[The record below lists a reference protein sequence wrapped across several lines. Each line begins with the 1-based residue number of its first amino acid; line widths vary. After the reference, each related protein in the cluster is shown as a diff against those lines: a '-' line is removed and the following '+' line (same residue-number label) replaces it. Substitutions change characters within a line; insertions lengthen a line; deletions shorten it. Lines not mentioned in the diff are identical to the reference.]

1 MTFNRIPFIPLLAVM
16 IISGCGYSAARYR
29 PIVDGATSKAYETDL
44 QACQQLATQRSYLN
58 DDVKTHALLGGAVG
72 ALLGGISE
80 GVEGAIGGAALGG
93 TLSGAGRAWET
104 REERKHIVIECMRQ
118 RGHRVVG

>member
-1 MTFNRIPFIPLLAVM
+1 MHHNRFWWLPVLTAVL
-16 IISGCGYSAARYR
+16 ISGCGYSAAKYR
-29 PIVDGATSKAYETDL
+29 PIVDGSENSAYEADL
-44 QACQQLATQRSYLN
+44 AACQQLATQRSYVN
-58 DDVKTHALLGGAVG
+58 DDVKTNALLGVAAG
-72 ALLGGISE
+72 ALLGGLSE

-93 TLSGAGRAWET
+93 TLGGAGRAWET